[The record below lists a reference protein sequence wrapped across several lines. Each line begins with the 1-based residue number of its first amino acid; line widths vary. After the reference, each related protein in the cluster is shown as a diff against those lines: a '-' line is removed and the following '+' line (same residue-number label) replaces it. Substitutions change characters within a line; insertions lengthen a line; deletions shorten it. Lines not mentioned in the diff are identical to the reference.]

1 MAFCGALAPGGDHK
15 TSFGRA
21 GWSEPELG
29 LDREPETRELARL
42 VHSSDRLGSARS
54 TFLTSRA
61 ANFARSVNELAR
73 VSSQATHEPN
83 ELESSNFNIENRV
96 IKVES
101 AIEAMLNFPKCSM
114 CD

>member
-1 MAFCGALAPGGDHK
+1 VSRKLV
-15 TSFGRA
+15 SFI
-21 GWSEPELG
+21 
-29 LDREPETRELARL
+29 ARL
-42 VHSSDRLGSARS
+42 DLLDSIN
-54 TFLTSRA
+54 FLTSRA
-61 ANFARSVNELAR
+61 TNFARSVNKLAR
-73 VSSQATHEPN
+73 ASSQATREPN

>member
-1 MAFCGALAPGGDHK
+1 V
-15 TSFGRA
+15 S
-21 GWSEPELG
+21 
-29 LDREPETRELARL
+29 RELVSWLDSFIARL
-42 VHSSDRLGSARS
+42 DSTRLDSINC
-54 TFLTSRA
+54 LTSRA
-61 ANFARSVNELAR
+61 TNFARSVNELAQA
-73 VSSQATHEPN
+73 SSQATREPN